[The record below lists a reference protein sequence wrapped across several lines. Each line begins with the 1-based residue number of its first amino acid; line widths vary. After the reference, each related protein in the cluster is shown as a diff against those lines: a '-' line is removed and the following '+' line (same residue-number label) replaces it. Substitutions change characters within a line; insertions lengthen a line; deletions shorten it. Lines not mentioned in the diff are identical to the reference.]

1 MNLIPG
7 INVGNAV
14 KQVGSVVGL
23 APKGDYDILD
33 SFTNSNRAGQT
44 QVNWMPDPTSGPQVM
59 GVQAPGPAPQG
70 NGPETFAPTG
80 ETQQQAAVRQAA
92 QAAAVA
98 AQQKR
103 DNTIR
108 SLRTGASNAEA
119 GGRQGITDVANSY
132 DAKSMEFANKIQGGQ
147 DSINTALTN
156 NGLNLR
162 RSMSN
167 IVNGV
172 RTGLRSGGVTLAGYN
187 ASDSGAADAMARA
200 YAKLGNNQMGD
211 ANNQALLVDNEQQGN
226 QRILNRD
233 KEQGEQQ
240 LESYKGTETGR
251 VRGDVS
257 SKLGT
262 LLAQGQ
268 NEGVDGVI
276 DMGVVDRIIG
286 EGMQRL
292 MAADQAR
299 QGRLAG
305 VRGLTAEEINAEAAR
320 LDQLGAEG
328 TSPFAYEAGGVMEQ
342 GTPGAPITQLP
353 MFMRQRKLQ
362 A

>member
-7 INVGNAV
+7 INVRQGL
-14 KQVGSVVGL
+14 KQVGSYVGL
-23 APKGDYDILD
+23 APDADYDVLD
-33 SFTNSNRAGQT
+33 GVSVAGGDRSPAAGSFIGPTVT
-44 QVNWMPDPTSGPQVM
+44 QPS
-59 GVQAPGPAPQG
+59 APAPT
-70 NGPETFAPTG
+70 NTG
-80 ETQQQAAVRQAA
+80 GGGTDPAAAQRQAQAAAA

-132 DAKSMEFANKIQGGQ
+132 DAKSTEFANKIQSGQ
-147 DSINTALTN
+147 EAVNTALSN
-156 NGLNLR
+156 NALNLR

-200 YAKLGNNQMGD
+200 YAKLGNQQVGD
-211 ANNQALLVDNEQQGN
+211 ANNSALLVENEQQGN

-233 KEQGEQQ
+233 REQGEQQ
-240 LESYKGTETGR
+240 LETYKGSETGR

-276 DMGVVDRIIG
+276 DMGIVDRIIG

-292 MAADQAR
+292 MQADQAR

-305 VRGLTAEEINAEAAR
+305 VRGLSAEEINAEAAR
-320 LDQLGAEG
+320 LDALGAEG

-353 MFMRQRKLQ
+353 MFMRQRKLT